1 MTTPVRILF
10 PFAGGDL
17 IGGSHR
23 SALRLAA
30 GLDRSRYEPI
40 VLVHGQDGQ
49 VAAFAAQNGLPAT
62 RLDRPG
68 IVAPRYSRR
77 PGDASAAGYLLTGM
91 PRLAL
96 LLRQWRIRI
105 VHTNDGR
112 MHMTWALP
120 ARLSGCRLIWHH
132 RGDPDAFGVNRVAPL
147 LAHRVVS
154 VSDFS
159 CPSAPLRPLGD
170 RLRVIRSPF
179 DAPAARPDRD
189 ACAAL
194 LRARIGAAPGA
205 RVLGYFGALNG
216 RKRPEHFVRVVAE
229 ARRAL
234 PGHDLH
240 GAIFGRPER
249 ECDPVLDDLR
259 GLARS
264 LGIADRIHLMGHVSP
279 VEPALAGVAAL
290 LVTALG
296 EPFGRTLIEAMHLGT
311 PVIATRHGG
320 NPEAITDGVNGFLV
334 DPDDPAA
341 FLSPIRRLLEE
352 PGLADTITTTAGI
365 GLDRYGTAE
374 HLRQIEAL
382 YDEVLA
388 PS

>member
-1 MTTPVRILF
+1 MAAVRVLF

-17 IGGSHR
+17 VGGSHH

-30 GLDRSRYEPI
+30 GLDRSRFEPV
-40 VLVHGQDGQ
+40 VLVHGDGGK
-49 VAAFAAQNGLPAT
+49 VGALAAQHGLAPM

-68 IVAPRYSRR
+68 IIAPRYSRR
-77 PGDASAAGYLLTGM
+77 AADASPAGYLFSSV
-91 PRLAL
+91 PRLAR
-96 LLRQWRIRI
+96 LLRRWGIGI

-120 ARLSGCRLIWHH
+120 ARLAGCRLVWHH

-159 CPSAPLRPLGD
+159 CPAKPLRSLGG

-179 DAPAARPDRD
+179 DTPAAQPDR
-189 ACAAL
+189 AGCAAE
-194 LRARIGAAPGA
+194 LRDRIGAAPGA
-205 RVLGYFGALNG
+205 AILGYFGALNT
-216 RKRPEHFVRVVAE
+216 RKRPLHFVRAIAE
-229 ARRAL
+229 AHRAL
-234 PGHDLH
+234 PDRDLH

-249 ECDPVLDDLR
+249 DGDPILDETR
-259 GLARS
+259 ALARS

-296 EPFGRTLIEAMHLGT
+296 EPFGRTLIEAMHLST

-320 NPEAITDGVNGFLV
+320 NPEAIKDGVNGFLV
-334 DPDDPAA
+334 DAHDPAA
-341 FLSPIRRLLEE
+341 FVAPIRRLLDD
-352 PGLADTITTTAGI
+352 PGLADSITAAARI

-374 HLRQIEAL
+374 HLRQMQAL

-388 PS
+388 PP

>member
-1 MTTPVRILF
+1 MAPVRVLF

-17 IGGSHR
+17 VGGSHH

-30 GLDRSRYEPI
+30 GLDRSRFEPV
-40 VLVHGQDGQ
+40 VLVHGEGGR
-49 VAAFAAQNGLPAT
+49 VGALAAQNGLPPM

-68 IVAPRYSRR
+68 IIAPRYSRR
-77 PGDASAAGYLLTGM
+77 PGDASAAGYIISGI
-91 PRLAL
+91 PRLAR
-96 LLRQWRIRI
+96 LLRRWRIGI

-120 ARLSGCRLIWHH
+120 ARLAGCRLIWHH
-132 RGDPDAFGVNRVAPL
+132 RQDPNAFGVNRVAPL

-159 CPSAPLRPLGD
+159 RPARPLRPLGQ

-179 DAPAARPDRD
+179 DAPAAQPDREV
-189 ACAAL
+189 CAAE
-194 LRARIGAAPGA
+194 LRARIGAAPDA
-205 RVLGYFGALNG
+205 IVLGYFGALND
-216 RKRPEHFVRVVAE
+216 RKRPGHFVRAIAE
-229 ARRAL
+229 AQRAL
-234 PGHDLH
+234 PDHDLH

-249 ECDPVLDDLR
+249 EDDGIEQELR
-259 GLARS
+259 ALSQS
-264 LGIADRIHLMGHVSP
+264 LGIAPRIHLMGHVTP
-279 VEPALAGVAAL
+279 VEPALAGVFAL

-320 NPEAITDGVNGFLV
+320 NPEAIEDGRNGFLV
-334 DPDDPAA
+334 DPVNPAA
-341 FLSPIRRLLEE
+341 FTAPIRRLLDD
-352 PGLADTITTTAGI
+352 PGLAQSVTAAAGV

-374 HLRQIEAL
+374 HLRQMQAL
-382 YDEVLA
+382 YDEVLGQA
-388 PS
+388 